1 MRDKA
6 VRTRRLVLSL
16 ALSPGDIYKVRDC
29 LLGFDLPC
37 GEYHTCKSRP
47 CWVADID
54 GDDVLVYPFTTRT
67 DLEVGPIFEEGEGN
81 LDRDSRLNVVKPPI
95 RIPVDELGPYI
106 GWLRPQY
113 VRYRIEEWEEEE
125 EDWEEDED
133 EEANWEEEE
142 WGDDEDWEEDW

>member
-1 MRDKA
+1 
-6 VRTRRLVLSL
+6 
-16 ALSPGDIYKVRDC
+16 
-29 LLGFDLPC
+29 
-37 GEYHTCKSRP
+37 
-47 CWVADID
+47 
-54 GDDVLVYPFTTRT
+54 VLVYPFTTRT

-81 LDRDSRLNVVKPPI
+81 LDRDSRLNVVEPPI

-125 EDWEEDED
+125 EDWEEDEG
-133 EEANWEEEE
+133 EEADWEEEE